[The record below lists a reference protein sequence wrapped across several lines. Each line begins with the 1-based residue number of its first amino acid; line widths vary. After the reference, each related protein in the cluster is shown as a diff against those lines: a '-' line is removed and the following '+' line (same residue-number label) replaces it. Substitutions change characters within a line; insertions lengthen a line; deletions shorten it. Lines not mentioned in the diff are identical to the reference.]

1 MSHALNRFAGLV
13 LTCVV
18 AGGLALAAPAGA
30 TSHPTSTAGQHPHG
44 TVPSRAGHAK
54 VVPTTDEGAGY
65 WLYPNEVNGLASVS
79 ATFTMPS
86 FSCVHSGDQEWLLPG
101 IWAFAS
107 GTLTEQ
113 VDVNFNCNSGST
125 LQVGYACLTDGCGTS
140 LSPNVG
146 DRMIASL
153 AYTPTATV
161 ATLKDVTQG
170 TKTQFVGA
178 ARTTDDV
185 VLVGD
190 VGPDW
195 FFGGIVK
202 KVPQFTRVSFSQVQV
217 NGEYLVDG
225 PFPTQ
230 YNLKTAVPLQITTSA
245 ILSDGKS
252 FVTTF
257 MHT

>member
-1 MSHALNRFAGLV
+1 MSARLTRLCALA

-30 TSHPTSTAGQHPHG
+30 AGHHASTAGQHPSG
-44 TVPSRAGHAK
+44 AVPRAGSHLK
-54 VVPTTDEGAGY
+54 IVPTTDQGAGY
-65 WLYPNEVNGLASVS
+65 WLYPTTANGLASVS
-79 ATFTMPS
+79 TTFTMPS
-86 FSCVHSGDQEWLLPG
+86 FSCVHSNDQEWLLPG
-101 IWAFAS
+101 IWVFAS

-113 VDVNFNCNSGST
+113 VDVNFNCNTGT
-125 LQVGYACLTDGCGTS
+125 VLREGYACLTDGCGTA
-140 LSPNVG
+140 LTPAVG
-146 DRMIASL
+146 DTMIASL

-178 ARTTDDV
+178 ARSDDDV

-202 KVPQFTRVSFSQVQV
+202 KVPQFAPVTFRQVQL

-230 YNLKTAVPLQITTSA
+230 YNLKTGTSLQITTTA
-245 ILSDGKS
+245 ILPDGES
-252 FVTTF
+252 FTTKF
-257 MHT
+257 KHS

>member
-1 MSHALNRFAGLV
+1 MRPALTKIAGAVLV
-13 LTCVV
+13 CVV
-18 AGGLALAAPAGA
+18 ACGVGLAGPAGA
-30 TSHPTSTAGQHPHG
+30 ARHPVSTAGQHPSAA
-44 TVPSRAGHAK
+44 VPARGLQPNT
-54 VVPTTDEGAGY
+54 VPTTDQGAGY
-65 WLYPNEVNGLASVS
+65 WLYPTAANGLASVS

-101 IWAFAS
+101 IWVFSS

-113 VDVNFNCNSGST
+113 VDVNFNCNTGSV
-125 LQVGYACLTDGCGTS
+125 LQAGFACLTDGCGTS
-140 LSPNVG
+140 LSPAVG
-146 DRMIASL
+146 DKMIASL

-170 TKTQFVGA
+170 TKSQFAGA
-178 ARTTDDV
+178 ARSNDDV

-195 FFGGIVK
+195 FFGGIVT
-202 KVPQFTRVSFSQVQV
+202 KVPQFAPVKFSQVQF

-230 YNLKTAVPLQITTSA
+230 YNLKTGTALQITTTQ
-245 ILSDGKS
+245 IQTDGES
-252 FVTTF
+252 FTTKF
-257 MHT
+257 KHS